1 MNITKKTFALITL
14 FSFLIAPLALL
25 SKDESV
31 PLPDAPEGFT
41 WESASEIQGA
51 LLKPD
56 GWHFKKGKSKNSIL
70 YFITKEKF
78 KKAPVYKTGFSLKMT
93 PDIPELYKMKPT
105 EYAAKVRE
113 NSSKNLVIE
122 KTWDQKAGSL
132 MLYGFQY
139 LGYKNE
145 IPIRAFVI
153 FLAND
158 KTGTIFRI
166 MFESPE
172 KDWDETW
179 KKGETI
185 INNMILDDEV

>member
-1 MNITKKTFALITL
+1 MNFIKRSFILITMSAL
-14 FSFLIAPLALL
+14 LIAPLAL
-25 SKDESV
+25 SSEEESV
-31 PLPDAPEGFT
+31 ALPDAPDGFT
-41 WESASEIQGA
+41 WQPMSEIQGA
-51 LLKPD
+51 LLQPE
-56 GWHFKKGKSKNSIL
+56 GWFFKKGKSKNSIL

-78 KKAPVYKTGFSLKMT
+78 NKSPNYKTGFSLKMT
-93 PDIPELYKMKPT
+93 PKIPETYKLQPT
-105 EYAAKVRE
+105 EYAQKVRDR
-113 NSSKNLVIE
+113 SSENLVIE
-122 KTWDQKAGSL
+122 KTWEQKAGSL

-172 KDWDETW
+172 KQWKETW
-179 KKGETI
+179 PVGEQI